1 MHILYA
7 GNLLNFLNLDL
18 YCETGF
24 LSSEGL
30 PGVAL
35 LLWTMTQYSSLSY
48 ATRVPFLRC
57 NLILAPSCVG
67 VKSCTFKFFMG
78 RVISSFERM
87 ARDHAEFVCR
97 MKEYLPRSDF
107 FKKTLKALE
116 THFTMKPVNLDAV
129 GENDGEEM
137 PPSTRLLSQQE
148 LEDGSQC
155 PLESVAG

>member
-1 MHILYA
+1 MFYAYNMLVLSKTFLTYLDYVFGDCKFGRNAQSITKTRWMHH
-7 GNLLNFLNLDL
+7 
-18 YCETGF
+18 
-24 LSSEGL
+24 
-30 PGVAL
+30 
-35 LLWTMTQYSSLSY
+35 
-48 ATRVPFLRC
+48 
-57 NLILAPSCVG
+57 
-67 VKSCTFKFFMG
+67 
-78 RVISSFERM
+78 SSFIWNYEIRNMAYLKIPARAPKYRM